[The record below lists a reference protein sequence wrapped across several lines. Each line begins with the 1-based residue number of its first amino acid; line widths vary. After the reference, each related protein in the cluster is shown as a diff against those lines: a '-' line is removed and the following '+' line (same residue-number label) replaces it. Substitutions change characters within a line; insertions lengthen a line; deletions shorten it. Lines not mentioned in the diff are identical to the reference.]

1 MNVNDVFGIKEEVDE
16 SYLLQ
21 LKEKVRLLEKK
32 LKENNKPKTITISG
46 KTHGVIKKYCTSLNY
61 NIGEWVE
68 KVLLKEIEDSKCA
81 YYVKDY
87 DPTDDKIKETVER
100 WVDSKDI
107 KGTLVKSNKYMLS
120 DLFSFRGY
128 SRSDGSPI
136 YEFLGDFNSARTSIE
151 YIKSSSDKFSDLDI
165 KIVSKEELSKS
176 IETHKKLECI
186 ILNSKEL

>member
-1 MNVNDVFGIKEEVDE
+1 M
-16 SYLLQ
+16 
-21 LKEKVRLLEKK
+21 
-32 LKENNKPKTITISG
+32 
-46 KTHGVIKKYCTSLNY
+46 
-61 NIGEWVE
+61 E